1 MYSSCRNAVV
11 QVIET
16 SLNIALEK
24 KLEISSG
31 SELTEQFLQV
41 MIDGGSDGDSDGNV
55 CSFQS
60 ELHPVVS
67 LNRPK
72 FSKPP
77 GPSRGQKRMT
87 KTPA

>member
-16 SLNIALEK
+16 SLNIPLEK

-31 SELTEQFLQV
+31 SELTEQFL
-41 MIDGGSDGDSDGNV
+41 
-55 CSFQS
+55 QS

>member
-24 KLEISSG
+24 KLEIGSG

-41 MIDGGSDGDSDGNV
+41 MIDVGSDGDDPDNV
-55 CSFQS
+55 CLLQS

-77 GPSRGQKRMT
+77 GPSRGQKRIT